1 MSGQVRDMT
10 KGSPGRLIILFA
22 IPLMLGNIC
31 QQLYTMV
38 DTIVVGQIAGVQAL
52 AALGAV
58 EWITWMVLGVST
70 GATQGFSIL
79 ISQHYGAKK
88 EDFLKQSVA
97 RSYVLTAVISVVLL
111 TVSQIFARGILVFL
125 NTPSDIIGMSL
136 IYLRIVFCGIPAVAA
151 YNVFAS
157 VLRAVGNSRTPLTA
171 MIIAASVNV
180 ILDLLF
186 VAGFHWGVA
195 GAAIA
200 TVTAQL
206 FSAVYCFLV
215 VRKIKLLHIS
225 RQDLQRRPG
234 LDQKLLK
241 LGTPVVFQNTIIAI
255 GGLVVQYVVNGYGF
269 LFVAGFTA
277 TNKLYGILE
286 MAAISY
292 GYAIVTYVGQNLGAG
307 EIGRIKKRRSVKHL
321 ACFSYLS
328 PDLLRYVYFWK
339 TAFVH
344 VYFRRSFPGRTGIG
358 YCLEISF
365 YYGMLSLYPVFPS
378 CIQISPPGSG
388 KYLYPHAQRCC

>member
-171 MIIAASVNV
+171 
-180 ILDLLF
+180 
-186 VAGFHWGVA
+186 
-195 GAAIA
+195 
-200 TVTAQL
+200 
-206 FSAVYCFLV
+206 
-215 VRKIKLLHIS
+215 
-225 RQDLQRRPG
+225 
-234 LDQKLLK
+234 
-241 LGTPVVFQNTIIAI
+241 
-255 GGLVVQYVVNGYGF
+255 
-269 LFVAGFTA
+269 
-277 TNKLYGILE
+277 
-286 MAAISY
+286 
-292 GYAIVTYVGQNLGAG
+292 
-307 EIGRIKKRRSVKHL
+307 
-321 ACFSYLS
+321 
-328 PDLLRYVYFWK
+328 
-339 TAFVH
+339 
-344 VYFRRSFPGRTGIG
+344 
-358 YCLEISF
+358 
-365 YYGMLSLYPVFPS
+365 
-378 CIQISPPGSG
+378 
-388 KYLYPHAQRCC
+388 